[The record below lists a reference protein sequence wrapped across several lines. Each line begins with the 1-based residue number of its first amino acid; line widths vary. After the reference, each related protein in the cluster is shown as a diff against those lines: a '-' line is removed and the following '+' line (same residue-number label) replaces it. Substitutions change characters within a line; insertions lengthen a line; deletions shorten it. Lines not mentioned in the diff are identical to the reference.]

1 MHSGAARK
9 NGQNNYWNTL
19 FVFLW
24 PGAKMVSAN
33 ENCCINELIF
43 TERSMLIERIIARY
57 VDTHRSAV
65 IRGTQAAF
73 LTLWT
78 GCRGGLDLRY
88 AKEPLLL
95 TLLQLCLFPC
105 VLQEEL

>member
-1 MHSGAARK
+1 MTSNNININAGVKEVESLKDNSLDLRSYQEEKENLKSLKELSFPLIILRVMHSGAAHK

-43 TERSMLIERIIARY
+43 TERIDA
-57 VDTHRSAV
+57 H
-65 IRGTQAAF
+65 
-73 LTLWT
+73 
-78 GCRGGLDLRY
+78 
-88 AKEPLLL
+88 
-95 TLLQLCLFPC
+95 
-105 VLQEEL
+105 